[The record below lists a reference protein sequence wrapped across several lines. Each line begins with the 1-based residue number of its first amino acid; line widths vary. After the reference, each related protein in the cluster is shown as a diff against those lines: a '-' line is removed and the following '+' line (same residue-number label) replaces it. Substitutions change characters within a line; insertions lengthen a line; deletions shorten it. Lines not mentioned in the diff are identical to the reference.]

1 MILLP
6 IQAPITL
13 AVARLAVHRLA
24 LWRFYHSY
32 IVQHHVMRGW
42 LCLMTIQASDIP
54 AVYRSAIW
62 LFSVGAPLCCRNSK
76 YSDAGPRISHEHP

>member
-32 IVQHHVMRGW
+32 IVQHHVMRG
-42 LCLMTIQASDIP
+42 
-54 AVYRSAIW
+54 
-62 LFSVGAPLCCRNSK
+62 
-76 YSDAGPRISHEHP
+76 